1 MKRLVPI
8 FALLLVAATAEEVRS
23 YRAGRAALED
33 RIYDVAERNLT
44 EFIQKF
50 PNSDRANDAHLLLA
64 QAQFFQGKWQ
74 AAVQTTEAALS
85 KWPEWK
91 PDSLRF
97 WQAEALS
104 AGGKFGA
111 AETRYAE
118 VAEKFPRSTFR
129 DPAWFGLAFV
139 QFKQAHYE
147 IAEQTLDKLLKFN
160 PRPELAQDAT
170 VLRGQIYLALG
181 KFEQAD
187 AAFEDVIKKASGSR
201 PFYRAHLWTAESL
214 MRRGQ
219 FDEAIKHDSIV
230 LDAFKAKP
238 NRPVD
243 AQLAAEAWY
252 NVGWTYWRDGKFDNA
267 ADGFLQA
274 LTNAQSEQLKRDAL
288 LKLGEAYARAGEI
301 SDGISKLKEFLQ
313 VHPADPIADEVQMA
327 IGNLWFENKNYAAA
341 LPEYAALVSNY
352 PQSSLVARGN
362 FNAGWAAWRLDQN
375 EEALKYFQQAFALTR
390 DPAIASESLFKVADA
405 QYGLGRFADAVI
417 SYQQF
422 ISTYSDNKQIDRA
435 LFQLAQAYDK
445 LRNADAAIATFE
457 SLVKQFPQTALA
469 PEAQFF
475 IGQIYV
481 GLGRENDARTAFRAV
496 LRNFAESS
504 WTGNA
509 ALAIGQSFY
518 REGKYDEAL
527 AELEPLSARG
537 PDDELAQRA
546 LYHRGWAW
554 IMKGQLETKT
564 LPLFT
569 EFLKAYP
576 QSPVA
581 ADVQFWVA
589 DYYLGKKDYVKAQEQ
604 FQSLA
609 ENHPASALADKAQ
622 YFAARAAYSRQ
633 DFKTAIDLFE
643 GLLKKFPESSFRCD
657 ARFGEGDA
665 LTELN
670 QFDNALIVFDTLV
683 KQFPDCYLICEALGR
698 KGDCQATLNRHE
710 DAIATFRKA
719 LDCSQDPTVRNQLL
733 WKLGLSLERAGKL
746 DEALQAY
753 AKPLYEATAATDTSE
768 PPERFWLCKAA
779 RDAAR
784 VKEQQ
789 QQWRDAITLYQKLT
803 ESCPD
808 MKTLAEDKIRRI
820 RTEHVILF

>member
-1 MKRLVPI
+1 MKRFVAL
-8 FALLLVAATAEEVRS
+8 FALLLVAATAEQLRS
-23 YRAGRAALED
+23 FRVGQAAFQD
-33 RIYDVAERNLT
+33 RIYDVAERNLA
-44 EFIQKF
+44 EFLQKF
-50 PNSDRANDAHLLLA
+50 PDSDRANSAHLLLA
-64 QAQFFQGKWQ
+64 QSQLFQGKWQ
-74 AAVQTTEAALS
+74 AAVQTTEAAMS

-104 AGGKFGA
+104 AGGKLGN

-118 VAEKFPRSTFR
+118 VVEKFPRSPLR
-129 DPAWFGLAFV
+129 DQALFGLAFA
-139 QFKQAHYE
+139 QFKQTHYE
-147 IAEQTLDKLLKFN
+147 AAGQTLDKLLKLN
-160 PRPELAQDAT
+160 PRPELAQDGA
-170 VLRGQIYLALG
+170 VLQGQILLALD

-187 AAFEDVIKKASGSR
+187 AAFEGVIKKASGSR
-201 PFYRAHLWTAESL
+201 AFYRAHLWMAESL
-214 MRRGQ
+214 TRRGQ
-219 FDEAIKHDSIV
+219 SEEALKHDAIV

-252 NVGWTYWRDGKFDNA
+252 NVGWTNWRDGKFESA
-267 ADGFLQA
+267 AEGFLQA
-274 LTNAQSEQLKRDAL
+274 LTNAQFEQLKRDAL
-288 LKLGEAYARAGEI
+288 LKLGETYARAGKI
-301 SDGISKLKEFLQ
+301 GDGISKLKEFLQ
-313 VHPADPIADEVQMA
+313 THPADPLADEVQMA
-327 IGNLWFENKNYAAA
+327 IGNLWFENNNYAAA
-341 LPEYAALVSNY
+341 LPEYALLVSQH
-352 PQSSLVARGN
+352 PQSPLLARGN
-362 FNAGWAAWRLDQN
+362 FNAGWAAWRLNQSAD
-375 EEALKYFQQAFALTR
+375 ALKYFQQAFTLTK

-405 QYGLGRFADAVI
+405 QYALGKYADAVA

-435 LFQLAQAYDK
+435 LFQLAEAYHK

-457 SLVKQFPQTALA
+457 SLVKQFPQSALA
-469 PEAQFF
+469 PEAQFS

-481 GLGRENDARTAFRAV
+481 GLGRENEARAAFRTA
-496 LRNFAESS
+496 LRDFAQSN
-504 WTGNA
+504 WANNA

-527 AELEPLSARG
+527 AELEQLSARG

-554 IMKGQLETKT
+554 AMKGQEESKT
-564 LPLFT
+564 LPDFT
-569 EFLKAYP
+569 EFLKKYP

-581 ADVQFWVA
+581 PEVQFWLA
-589 DYYLGKKDYVKAQEQ
+589 DYFLRKKDYVKAQEQ
-604 FQSLA
+604 FQSLT
-609 ENHPASALADKAQ
+609 ETYPASGIADKAQ

-683 KQFPDCYLICEALGR
+683 KEFPDCYVLCEALGR
-698 KGDCQATLNRHE
+698 KGDCQETLTRHE
-710 DAIATFRKA
+710 DAVATFHKA
-719 LDCSQDPTVRNQLL
+719 LDCAQDPTMRNQLI

-746 DEALQAY
+746 DEAMQAY
-753 AKPLYEATAATDTSE
+753 SKPLYEETASSESNE

-784 VKEQQ
+784 MKEQQ
-789 QQWRDAITLYQKLT
+789 QQWRDAITLYQKLI

-808 MKTLAEDKIRRI
+808 MKTLAEDKIRKI